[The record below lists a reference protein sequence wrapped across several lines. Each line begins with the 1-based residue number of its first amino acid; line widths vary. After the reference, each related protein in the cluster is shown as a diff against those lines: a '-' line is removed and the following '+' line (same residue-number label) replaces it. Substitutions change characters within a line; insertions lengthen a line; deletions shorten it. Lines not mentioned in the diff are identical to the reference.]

1 MQERAMPWILPPAL
15 LAPVFTLAL
24 AIALPRTAA
33 AQGFG
38 GFGPQRYDSPDP
50 PPGVEP
56 LPVDLF
62 TTENFYF
69 DSALWEDPRYTRC
82 NTPAQLTNMW
92 GGNRVGNWGDCD
104 YGISA
109 EEIFSPYPYA
119 TAREHFEA
127 LRADA
132 EANGTL
138 THHGRATMPDW
149 DGWYFR
155 GEGFRGPAQWTN
167 GDILQTAT
175 MISLLTPEYQ
185 KRMTQMNFHE
195 AVNNAPQWMASFCY
209 PEGLMRWWYVW
220 GIRDMEVLVTPNQV
234 QFLAG
239 VADNFI
245 RKVLIDQEHSTLIP
259 QWYGETVG
267 FWDGDTLIAWTTN
280 VQGWTTSH
288 SMFEYSNSLEVIE
301 IIRQADDGEDLVIE
315 AIFYD
320 PEAFVRPLRIVT
332 PWNRTAGIDDREAR
346 YLFIECR
353 VENGI
358 VLGPD
363 GRPTQLTPFDEGYVD
378 FLGRPWAQNWEKYF
392 EQGWTRPE
400 PVSSN

>member
-1 MQERAMPWILPPAL
+1 MLRSWSLRLVPLVLPVTV
-15 LAPVFTLAL
+15 LAQP
-24 AIALPRTAA
+24 
-33 AQGFG
+33 G
-38 GFGPQRYDSPDP
+38 GFGPQRYDSAEP

-69 DSALWEDPRYTRC
+69 DSEYYEDPRYTRC

-92 GGNRVGNWGDCD
+92 VGNRVGHWGACD
-104 YGISA
+104 YGIAA

-119 TAREHFEA
+119 TAEEHYRA
-127 LRADA
+127 LQAQA
-132 EANGTL
+132 QAQGTL
-138 THHGRATMPDW
+138 SHHDRASLPEW

-185 KRMTQMNFHE
+185 ARMTQMNYHE
-195 AVNNAPQWMASFCY
+195 AVNNAPQWMAAFCY

-220 GIRDMEVLVTPNQV
+220 GIRDMEVLMTPNQV
-234 QFLAG
+234 QLLGG

-267 FWDGDTLIAWTTN
+267 FWDDETLIAWTAN

-288 SMFEYSNSLEVIE
+288 SMFEFSNSLEVIE

-320 PEAFVRPLRIVT
+320 PEAFRRPLRIVT
-332 PWNRTAGIDDREAR
+332 PWNRTTGVDDPEQR

-363 GRPTQLTPFDEGYVD
+363 GRPSQLTPFDEGYVD

-392 EQGWTRPE
+392 EQGWERP
-400 PVSSN
+400 

>member
-1 MQERAMPWILPPAL
+1 MRYRSVTIAL
-15 LAPVFTLAL
+15 LLGLSF
-24 AIALPRTAA
+24 AA
-33 AQGFG
+33 SAQRPGS
-38 GFGPQRYDSPDP
+38 GPSRYDSPEP
-50 PPGVEP
+50 PPGIEP

-69 DSALWEDPRYTRC
+69 DTEHWSDPRYARC

-92 GGNRVGNWGDCD
+92 VAGRVGDWGDCD
-104 YGISA
+104 YGITA
-109 EEIFSPYPYA
+109 EEIFSPYPYE
-119 TAREHFEA
+119 TAQEHYEA
-127 LRADA
+127 LRAAA
-132 EANGTL
+132 EDNGTL
-138 THHGRATMPDW
+138 KHHGRDTLPDW

-155 GEGFRGPAQWTN
+155 GSFAQPPAGQWTN
-167 GDILQTAT
+167 GNILQTST

-185 KRMTQMNFHE
+185 QRMTQMNYHE

-220 GIRDMEVLVTPNQV
+220 GIRDMEVLVTPRQV

-245 RKVLIDQEHSTLIP
+245 RKVLIDQDHSTLIP

-267 FWDGDTLIAWTTN
+267 FWDDQTLVGWTAN

-288 SMFEYSNSLEVIE
+288 SMFEFSNSLEVIE
-301 IIRQADDGEDLVIE
+301 IIHQNEENEDLIVE

-332 PWNRTAGIDDREAR
+332 PWNRTGGIDHPEQR
-346 YLFIECR
+346 YLFVECR

-363 GRPTQLTPFDEGYVD
+363 GRPSQLTPFDEGYID
-378 FLGRPWAQNWEKYF
+378 FLGRPWAQNWEKFF
-392 EQGWTRPE
+392 EQGWDRPS
-400 PVSSN
+400 PDTSN

>member
-1 MQERAMPWILPPAL
+1 MSRQLPVLL
-15 LAPVFTLAL
+15 LALTLPL
-24 AIALPRTAA
+24 AVS
-33 AQGFG
+33 AQPG
-38 GFGPQRYDSPDP
+38 GSGPQRYDSPEP

-69 DSALWEDPRYTRC
+69 DSEYYEDPRYARC
-82 NTPAQLTNMW
+82 NTPAQLTSMVVS
-92 GGNRVGNWGDCD
+92 NRVGNWGDCS

-109 EEIFSPYPYA
+109 DEIFSPWPYQ
-119 TAREHFEA
+119 TAEEHYRA
-127 LRADA
+127 LMAQA

-138 THHGRATMPDW
+138 MHHDRESLPEW

-185 KRMTQMNFHE
+185 ERMTQMNYHE
-195 AVNNAPQWMASFCY
+195 AVNNAPQWMAAFCY

-220 GIRDMEVLVTPNQV
+220 GIRDMEVLMTPKQV
-234 QFLAG
+234 QLLGG
-239 VADNFI
+239 VADNFV

-267 FWDGDTLIAWTTN
+267 FWDGDTLIAWTAN

-288 SMFEYSNSLEVIE
+288 SMFEFSNSLEVIE

-320 PEAFVRPLRIVT
+320 PEAFKQPLHIVT
-332 PWNRTAGIDDREAR
+332 PWNRTAGIDDPEQR
-346 YLFIECR
+346 YLFVECR

-363 GRPTQLTPFDEGYVD
+363 GRPSQLTPFDEGYVD
-378 FLGRPWAQNWEKYF
+378 FLGRPWAQNWEKFF
-392 EQGWTRPE
+392 EQGWERPAQ
-400 PVSSN
+400 

>member
-1 MQERAMPWILPPAL
+1 MRSLSATAL
-15 LAPVFTLAL
+15 VIF
-24 AIALPRTAA
+24 ALPIAA
-33 AQGFG
+33 GAQPSG
-38 GFGPQRYDSPDP
+38 GRPVRHDSPEP
-50 PPGVEP
+50 PPGIEP

-69 DSALWEDPRYTRC
+69 DSEYWADPRYARC

-92 GGNRVGNWGDCD
+92 VAGRVGHWGDCD

-109 EEIFSPYPYA
+109 DEIFSAYPYE
-119 TAREHFEA
+119 TAQEHYEA
-127 LRADA
+127 LRAQA

-138 THHGRATMPDW
+138 IRHGRETLPAW

-155 GEGFRGPAQWTN
+155 GSQFQSPEGQWTN
-167 GDILQTAT
+167 GGILQTAT

-185 KRMTQMNFHE
+185 ERMTQMNYHE

-267 FWDGDTLIAWTTN
+267 FWDGETLVAWTAN

-288 SMFEYSNSLEVIE
+288 SMFEFSNSLEVIE
-301 IIRQADDGEDLVIE
+301 IIRQADDSEDLIVE
-315 AIFYD
+315 AVFYD

-332 PWNRTAGIDDREAR
+332 PWNRTGGIDDPEQR
-346 YLFIECR
+346 YLFVECR

-363 GRPTQLTPFDEGYVD
+363 GRPSQLTPFDEGYVD
-378 FLGRPWAQNWEKYF
+378 FLGRPWAQNWQKFF
-392 EQGWTRPE
+392 EQGWERPARTD
-400 PVSSN
+400 PR

>member
-1 MQERAMPWILPPAL
+1 MRWPTAI
-15 LAPVFTLAL
+15 VCVIL
-24 AIALPRTAA
+24 AIPVPGS
-33 AQGFG
+33 AQPSRG
-38 GFGPQRYDSPDP
+38 GPERYDSTDP

-62 TTENFYF
+62 TTDNFYF
-69 DSALWEDPRYTRC
+69 DSEYWTDPRYARC

-92 GGNRVGNWGDCD
+92 VAGRVGHWGDCD
-104 YGISA
+104 YGVA
-109 EEIFSPYPYA
+109 ADEIFSPYPYE
-119 TAREHFEA
+119 TAQEHYQA
-127 LRADA
+127 LRAQA
-132 EANGTL
+132 EKNGTL
-138 THHGRATMPDW
+138 GNHNREALPDW

-155 GEGFRGPAQWTN
+155 GEQFQSPPGQWTN
-167 GDILQTAT
+167 GSILQTST
-175 MISLLTPEYQ
+175 MMSLLTPEYQ
-185 KRMTQMNFHE
+185 ERMTQMNYHE

-267 FWDGDTLIAWTTN
+267 FWDNQTLVAWTAN

-288 SMFEYSNSLEVIE
+288 SMFEFSNSLEVIE
-301 IIRQADDGEDLVIE
+301 IIRQASEGGGLVVE

-332 PWNRTAGIDDREAR
+332 PWNRTGGIDDPERR
-346 YLFIECR
+346 YLFVECR

-363 GRPTQLTPFDEGYVD
+363 GRPSQLTPFDEGYVD
-378 FLGRPWAQNWEKYF
+378 FLGRPWAQNWEKFF
-392 EQGWTRPE
+392 EQGWERPE
-400 PVSSN
+400 PTGTD